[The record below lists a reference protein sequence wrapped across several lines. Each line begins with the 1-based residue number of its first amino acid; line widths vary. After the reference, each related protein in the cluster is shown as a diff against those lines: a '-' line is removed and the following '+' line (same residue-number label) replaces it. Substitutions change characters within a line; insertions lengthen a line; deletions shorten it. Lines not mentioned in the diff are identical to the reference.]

1 MRDMGDMD
9 DLEEMD
15 GMEGLGRV
23 GFAAF
28 AFLFASFAVER
39 EIYRKGR
46 KVKDAKL
53 AKRSG
58 GKPAFRTAL
67 GGVEWLCRAV
77 NSGLREYKFRIQRSE
92 FRVLS

>member
-1 MRDMGDMD
+1 MGDMD
-9 DLEEMD
+9 DMDDLEGLDEMDDLDDMD

-58 GKPAFRTAL
+58 
-67 GGVEWLCRAV
+67 V
-77 NSGLREYKFRIQRSE
+77 NPPSGLRLV
-92 FRVLS
+92 VLSGYVGR